1 MDAPSV
7 NLIDYFNLDFN
18 ASLASLSQDIVI
30 VPVVLD
36 HYAYLNRIK
45 GYNPSGYTETIT
57 VGYIDSQN
65 AYVPFSI
72 TAATTA
78 TAFNVQ
84 LDTVVT
90 PQMGAYWSAISGTYP
105 ATVQLMVDGYLFDLC

>member
-18 ASLASLSQDIVI
+18 ASLASLSQNILI

-57 VGYIDSQN
+57 AGFYEIGDLLRTGELKGRRRGRGDYAGSGEL
-65 AYVPFSI
+65 I
-72 TAATTA
+72 THHG
-78 TAFNVQ
+78 NK
-84 LDTVVT
+84 LSH
-90 PQMGAYWSAISGTYP
+90 M
-105 ATVQLMVDGYLFDLC
+105 M